1 MFYLEQNHAETGEG
15 CSCFI
20 IFFSS
25 LTLCLMVQASL
36 DHESLVL
43 YLSFDEGEGY
53 AAKDGSKYGHN
64 GTLINNNC
72 S

>member
-1 MFYLEQNHAETGEG
+1 MRKQVKVVLVLSFL
-15 CSCFI
+15 
-20 IFFSS
+20 FSS

-64 GTLINNNC
+64 GTLINNPK
-72 S
+72 